1 MLRRSSRLK
10 SKYPSPDEDSTI
22 TSSTGSPTQISYRES
37 PVRIFKKKSRTHR
50 LTNDMG
56 LESAVHSSSQKTKVT
71 MSPPSSTVT
80 PIIPS
85 PSSLME
91 KQKLFLKISLEE
103 GYNNTRRPNARSRSG
118 LLKLYWWLGPAWY
131 SLIAGIS
138 WINVSLL
145 SSTVV
150 MRKTILLII
159 LLLLLVFGL
168 FYWYPYFTDPDLFTD
183 TQASI
188 QLPLNDNA
196 SSATLLTLKEEINA
210 DLYRHQAR
218 WTESME
224 NLMIE
229 IRMLKEE
236 GQKQKITHEMLEM
249 DLKALRVRLG
259 SVHSEHKV
267 MVKELSGIHHQLSDL
282 RSEVSLLRSSSEHF
296 SHRLDTQETQNLRLK
311 KELSDWLLQHVPW
324 LDSSGQDVV
333 MQPELQMALETLEKN
348 IMDKLDKDR
357 EKDVG
362 STVGETLQ
370 EEEVRALTIKDVKQ
384 IVHRALSVFRADGTG
399 MADYALES
407 SGACVINSR
416 CSESYHGQIACFSIF
431 GIPLFYYT
439 NSPRTVIQPELYP
452 GKCWAFRG
460 SEGFLTIS
468 LSSPVKIT
476 HVTLEHLPRVL
487 SPTGH
492 INSAPKDFA
501 VYGMTDE
508 NEGGKLLGRFT
519 YDQEGEPIQTF
530 KIPVSANEVYW
541 LVELRIL
548 SNWGNPEY
556 TCIYRFRVHG
566 QPWTS

>member
-1 MLRRSSRLK
+1 MIEIFQSGQGYEMLRRSSRLK

-37 PVRIFKKKSRTHR
+37 PVRCVFTVQIF
-50 LTNDMG
+50 MG
-56 LESAVHSSSQKTKVT
+56 LTVCIHKVFT
-71 MSPPSSTVT
+71 
-80 PIIPS
+80 ILYAFIC
-85 PSSLME
+85 
-91 KQKLFLKISLEE
+91 LFVYLFIVL
-103 GYNNTRRPNARSRSG
+103 GSG

-138 WINVSLL
+138 WINIFKPHTECKCAYIV
-145 SSTVV
+145 
-150 MRKTILLII
+150 
-159 LLLLLVFGL
+159 
-168 FYWYPYFTDPDLFTD
+168 
-183 TQASI
+183 
-188 QLPLNDNA
+188 LPL
-196 SSATLLTLKEEINA
+196 SPS
-210 DLYRHQAR
+210 
-218 WTESME
+218 
-224 NLMIE
+224 
-229 IRMLKEE
+229 
-236 GQKQKITHEMLEM
+236 
-249 DLKALRVRLG
+249 

-370 EEEVRALTIKDVKQ
+370 EEEVRALTIKVCDVKQ